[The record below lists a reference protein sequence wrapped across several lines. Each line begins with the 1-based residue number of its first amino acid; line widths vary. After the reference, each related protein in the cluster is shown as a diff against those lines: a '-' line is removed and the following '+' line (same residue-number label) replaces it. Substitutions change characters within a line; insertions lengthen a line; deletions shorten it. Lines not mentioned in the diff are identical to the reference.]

1 MEEVEEA
8 DMEVKGVG
16 VDEEMVVEKKM
27 EAVLE
32 GSKWWIDSPY
42 RLVLTT
48 SFPPPST
55 FQRQWLDSLAVCL

>member
-1 MEEVEEA
+1 MEEA

-32 GSKWWIDSPY
+32 GS
-42 RLVLTT
+42 R
-48 SFPPPST
+48 
-55 FQRQWLDSLAVCL
+55 